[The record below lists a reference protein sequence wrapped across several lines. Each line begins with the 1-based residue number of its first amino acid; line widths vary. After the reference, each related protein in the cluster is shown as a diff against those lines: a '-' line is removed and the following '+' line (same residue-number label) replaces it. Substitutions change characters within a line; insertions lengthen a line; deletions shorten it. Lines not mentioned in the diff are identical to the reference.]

1 MSQNSNNI
9 VLQELQR
16 FFDPILQT
24 QGDPQSVLDFFDAVG
39 WKLTNLLS
47 AGEQQNV
54 VQAINSIITE
64 LGNITTLAAN
74 PPSDLEAL
82 ALALAQNV
90 VPVITNINNLAQAFP
105 SLASVPFA
113 DLPVDVLQYLTLS
126 YLQSTSPTLSM
137 TLELL
142 GIINKEPEEQDSLN
156 GLVYRIK
163 HKWPDMQLSHLT
175 KLLTDPVQVIVGKYW
190 PNGFNDGGQGAIS
203 LGTAL
208 WNLAVTA
215 GLLDGLSTV
224 LPGDADPSTVLQFTP
239 DGQTTLLKQ
248 FSLDDY
254 STGVLGVRLSYID
267 PTSGGPGAALTP
279 YGKLDI
285 SQNAGPFLI
294 KLTGTLE
301 SNPIS
306 ITASG
311 VSQIDPSKGRFTAQF
326 SVSQG
331 DDGSWA
337 FLFGDLQGTY
347 FGLNGYEFYLG
358 LNLNNGSLDI
368 ALGIALKS
376 LSINLSVGE
385 GDGFLN
391 SLIPSPGLKNQI
403 SPTLEWS
410 NRTGLSLKGG
420 GALKVVIPSHVHFG
434 PIDIDSL
441 TIAAK
446 PAGTSIPLQI
456 VATVGATLG
465 PLAVAIQDV
474 GLQATLA
481 MPDSGGSLGPFDISL
496 GFQAPSGLGI
506 SIDAAVVSG
515 GGFVSFNQD
524 KGEYAGF
531 LDIGIA
537 EIIQVTFICIL
548 DTKLPNGAPGFS
560 LLFIIFM
567 ELPPIQLGFGFTL
580 NGVGGVAGVN
590 RTMSITGL
598 QAGLRNHTLDYV
610 INPPHTV
617 ADAPKVISAVNSFF
631 PIATGRYVFGPI
643 LKVGWETFVQLTVG
657 VILEVPDPI
666 RLAILGIFDIA
677 LPTIEE
683 PDEAIVKI
691 HIDVLGTL
699 DFGTKKLTVDGS
711 MYDSSILEF
720 PMLGDF
726 ALRSSWGA
734 NPSSLFTIG
743 GFNSKFDTTGLD
755 VPQLHRLSITIGDG
769 DNPRISANAYLAITS
784 NTIQF
789 GANIDA
795 YVSVGDFSVRGYLGF
810 DVLIVISP
818 PSISFEFD
826 FAASLD
832 VAYQGHSL
840 AGLNVTGVFTGTSPW
855 HIHGDATLHI
865 LCFSVS
871 ASVDSTWG
879 QSITPAPPPEKILPD
894 LLPALQDPN
903 NWSAGLPDGDTQAVT
918 VSAPPPSP
926 QTVLVHPMG
935 TLTVR
940 EKIVP
945 LDLPI
950 THYKGGTPSDGNIF
964 TISDVQINGAPATKD
979 YFPDYFAAG
988 QFIDLSDADKLSRP
1002 SFESYHA
1009 GAKIGSKNLC
1019 SGPDSARDVAYDEC
1033 FIDDPNSCSRHS
1045 QLPYLM
1051 PADVYIALSRQGAAF
1066 TSGARYAGLN
1076 KYQNGPATPAVTA
1089 GDPSYVVASTDDLSI
1104 RRDISPSTGATYFQA
1119 RAALNKYLVTHPA
1132 DRGTLEVLPLHE
1144 VPA

>member
-1 MSQNSNNI
+1 MPDNGQKT
-9 VLQELQR
+9 LLEELQK
-16 FFDPILQT
+16 FFGPILQT
-24 QGDPQSVLDFFDAVG
+24 QGDPQKILDFFDSIG
-39 WKLTNLLS
+39 WKLANLLS
-47 AGEQQNV
+47 SGDQQNV
-54 VQAINSIITE
+54 AQSINNIVSE
-64 LGNITTLAAN
+64 LGDLAGLAEN
-74 PPSDLEAL
+74 PPSDLEEL
-82 ALALAQNV
+82 ALQLTQKVAPIMLA
-90 VPVITNINNLAQAFP
+90 IKNLAAAFP
-105 SLASVPFA
+105 SITSVPFS
-113 DLPVDVLQYLTLS
+113 DVPLDMFQYLVLA
-126 YLQSTSPTLSM
+126 YLQSTSPTLALS
-137 TLELL
+137 LELL
-142 GIINKEPEEQDSLN
+142 GIINKQPEEQESLN
-156 GLVYRIK
+156 GVVYRIK
-163 HKWPDMQLSHLT
+163 NKWPSVTLPQLT
-175 KLLTDPVQVIVGKYW
+175 KILTDPVKAITDKYW
-190 PNGFNDGGQGAIS
+190 PNGFNDGGDGVASVAAQLMAI
-203 LGTAL
+203 GR
-208 WNLAVTA
+208 TA
-215 GLLDGLSTV
+215 GLLDDLSGA
-224 LPGDADPSTVLQFTP
+224 LPGDVDPTQLANLIQQ
-239 DGQTTLLKQ
+239 GKTT
-248 FSLDDY
+248 FAEEFGLDDY
-254 STGVLGVRLSYID
+254 SSAVLGLNLDLVDQSA
-267 PTSGGPGAALTP
+267 GGPGAILTP

-285 SQNAGPFLI
+285 AENAGPFLLQLQGAI
-294 KLTGTLE
+294 E
-301 SNPIS
+301 ANPIK

-311 VSQIDPSKGRFTAQF
+311 VGQIDPTKGKFALQF
-326 SVSQG
+326 SISQG
-331 DDGSWA
+331 DDGTWA
-337 FLFGDLQGTY
+337 FLFGDENGTHV
-347 FGLNGYEFYLG
+347 GLNGYQVF
-358 LNLNNGSLDI
+358 LNLTLNNGSLDVT
-368 ALGIALKS
+368 LGITLKS
-376 LSINLSVGE
+376 LDINLSVGE

-391 SLIPSPGLKNQI
+391 SLIPSPGLRTNI
-403 SPTLEWS
+403 SPTLQWS
-410 NRTGLSLKGG
+410 NRTGLSLQGG
-420 GALKVVIPSHVHFG
+420 SALKLVIASHVQLG
-434 PIDIDSL
+434 PVEIDDL
-441 TIAAK
+441 TISAQ
-446 PAGTSIPLQI
+446 PTGTAVPIT
-456 VATVGATLG
+456 VTATVGGTLG
-465 PLAVAIQDV
+465 PVSVVIQDV
-474 GLQATLA
+474 GLNVNLG
-481 MPDSGGSLGPFDISL
+481 MPASGGNLGPFDTSL
-496 GFQAPSGLGI
+496 GFKSPDGLGL
-506 SIDAAVVSG
+506 SIDAGAVSG
-515 GGFVSFNQD
+515 GGFVLFDND

-548 DTKLPNGAPGFS
+548 DTKLPNGAKGFS

-567 ELPPIQLGFGFTL
+567 QVPPIQLGFGFTL

-610 INPPHTV
+610 IDPPHTV
-617 ADAPKVISAVNSFF
+617 ADAPKVISAVNNFF

-683 PDEAIVKI
+683 PDTAIVKI

-832 VAYQGHSL
+832 VAYKGHSL
-840 AGLNVTGVFTGTSPW
+840 AGLNVTGVFTGSSPM

-871 ASVDSTWG
+871 ASVDATWG
-879 QSITPAPPPEKILPD
+879 QSITPAPPPEKVLPD

-918 VSAPPPSP
+918 VSAPPSSP

-950 THYKGGTPSDGNIF
+950 THYKGGIPSDGNVF
-964 TISDVQINGAPATKD
+964 SISDAQINGAPATKD

-1019 SGPDSARDVAYDEC
+1019 SGPDSARDVSYDEY
-1033 FIDDPNSCSRHS
+1033 FVEDPNSCSRHS

-1051 PADVYIALSRQGAAF
+1051 PADVHIALSRQGAAF
-1066 TSGARYAGLN
+1066 TAGARYAGLN

-1089 GDPSYVVASTDDLSI
+1089 GDPSYVVASADDLSI
-1104 RRDISPSTGATYFQA
+1104 RQDISPSTGATYFQA
-1119 RAALNKYLVTHPA
+1119 RAALNKYLVAHPA
-1132 DRGTLEVLPLHE
+1132 DRGSLEVLPLHE
-1144 VPA
+1144 AAA